1 MCLVFPDPLP
11 LPLAVPFPL
20 SFAVVFCRCLLA
32 QRLAGAP
39 VKVQAGIKDLVDR
52 GIAVEWD
59 IDVRVTNA
67 FLGVRRCTYVR
78 LVFPGLLVVRRV
90 DTMFRG

>member
-1 MCLVFPDPLP
+1 M
-11 LPLAVPFPL
+11 
-20 SFAVVFCRCLLA
+20 

-39 VKVQAGIKDLVDR
+39 AKVQAGIKDLIDK

-67 FLGVRRCTYVR
+67 FLGVRQYGYFNETVA
-78 LVFPGLLVVRRV
+78 FPGLIKVWLLLTLGTFLRV
-90 DTMFRG
+90 Q

>member
-1 MCLVFPDPLP
+1 MNDLFCLGIGATRSVPYGLEIGWIPCRFLSQNIFCGFFPPLV
-11 LPLAVPFPL
+11 LQ
-20 SFAVVFCRCLLA
+20 LA

-39 VKVQAGIKDLVDR
+39 LKVQAGIKDLVER

-67 FLGVRRCTYVR
+67 FLGVSTAPLPAVS
-78 LVFPGLLVVRRV
+78 
-90 DTMFRG
+90 